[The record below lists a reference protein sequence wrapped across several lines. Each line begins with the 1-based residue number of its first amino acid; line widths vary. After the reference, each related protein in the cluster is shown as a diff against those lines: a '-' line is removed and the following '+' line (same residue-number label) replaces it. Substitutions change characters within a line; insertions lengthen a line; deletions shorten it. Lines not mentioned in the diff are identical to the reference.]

1 MASQLPRDFAEFLS
15 LLNRHKVDYLLIG
28 GYAVG
33 FYGYVSATNDIDVW
47 IDSSKEN
54 ASRAEA
60 AIREFGFD
68 LATLTAAKLIEKGQ
82 ITRMGH
88 PPMRIEVLNS
98 ISGVEFRD
106 AYTRRF
112 TFIIDSLQIPM
123 ISLEDLLTNKRASGR
138 TKDLAD
144 AEELEKNL

>member
-15 LLNRHKVDYLLIG
+15 LFNKHKVDYLLIG

-33 FYGYVSATNDIDVW
+33 FYGYVRATNDVDVW
-47 IDSSKEN
+47 IESSAEN
-54 ASRAEA
+54 ASKAEA

-68 LATLTAAKLIEKGQ
+68 VPSLSAEKLIEQGQ

-106 AYTRRF
+106 AYARRF
-112 TFIIDSLQIPM
+112 MVVIDDLQIPT
-123 ISLEDLLTNKRASGR
+123 ISLADLLTNKRASGR

-144 AEELEKNL
+144 AEELEKYL